1 MKTRAAV
8 LWGPEKPWSVE
19 EIDLDEPRTGEVL
32 VRMTASGLCH
42 SDEHFRDGT
51 NSIGYPFI
59 GGHEGSGVVEQ
70 IGPGV
75 TDLVPGD
82 HVVFSFIP
90 ACGKCRAC
98 ARGMSSVCDSG
109 AQIGLGTNSRTAP
122 PGTAYEARTPG

>member
-59 GGHEGSGVVEQ
+59 GGHEGRGSSSRSARASPTLSPATMSSSASYLPAVSAAPA
-70 IGPGV
+70 PGE
-75 TDLVPGD
+75 
-82 HVVFSFIP
+82 
-90 ACGKCRAC
+90 CRAY
-98 ARGMSSVCDSG
+98 ATAVRRS
-109 AQIGLGTNSRTAP
+109 AWEPNSRTAP